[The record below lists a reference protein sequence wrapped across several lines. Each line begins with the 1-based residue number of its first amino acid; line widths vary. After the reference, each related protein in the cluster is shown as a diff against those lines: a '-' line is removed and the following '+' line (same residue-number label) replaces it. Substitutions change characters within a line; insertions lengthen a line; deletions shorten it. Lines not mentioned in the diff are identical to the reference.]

1 LGGKQLFAL
10 TGPWTVYAPPWR
22 MKRSL
27 KEAMHDGA
35 GVKVVVKAPMIPAI
49 VAQPQVSRLKAIWVG
64 KREVS

>member
-1 LGGKQLFAL
+1 
-10 TGPWTVYAPPWR
+10 

-49 VAQPQVSRLKAIWVG
+49 VAQSQVSRLKAIWVG